1 MELDIEGR
9 AGLVTGATSGIG
21 RATAVALAA
30 EGVRLAVQ
38 GRREEQLDTLAD
50 EIEASG
56 GRRPVVVVCELLT
69 ADAAAVVARSAT
81 DALGQVDILVNNA
94 GGSRPLGI
102 DATDEAWDEATTL
115 NFTRHRQLTTRL
127 LPAMR
132 SAGWGRIV
140 NITGKSEPPTV
151 NGAVVAKAAVMSW
164 SKGLSRDVGHDGVTV
179 NCVAPGKIMSEQI
192 LRNYS
197 PEFRAR
203 QAANDI
209 PVGRY
214 GEPVDVANLVCYL
227 ASERAGYLTGIV
239 VPVDGGM
246 RRYSF

>member
-1 MELDIEGR
+1 MELDIDGR

-38 GRREEQLDTLAD
+38 GRRKEQLDELAG

-56 GRRPVVVVCELLT
+56 GRRPAVVVCELLD
-69 ADAAAVVARSAT
+69 ADAAEVVARAAT
-81 DALGQVDILVNNA
+81 EALGSVDILVNNA
-94 GGSRPLGI
+94 GGSRPLGV

-115 NFTRHRQLTTRL
+115 NFTRHRQLATRL

-132 SAGWGRIV
+132 SAGWGRII

-179 NCVAPGKIMSEQI
+179 NCVAPGKIMSDQI

-197 PEFRAR
+197 PEFRER
-203 QAANDI
+203 QAADDI

-214 GEPVDVANLVCYL
+214 GQPVDVANLVCYL
-227 ASERAGYLTGIV
+227 ASERAAYLTGIV

-246 RRYSF
+246 RRHSF

>member
-38 GRREEQLDTLAD
+38 GRRKEQLDTLAE

-69 ADAAAVVARSAT
+69 ADAAGVVARSAT

-94 GGSRPLGI
+94 GGSRPLGA

-115 NFTRHRQLTTRL
+115 NFTRHRQLTTKL

-132 SAGWGRIV
+132 SAGWGRII

-151 NGAVVAKAAVMSW
+151 NGAVVAKAAVTSW